1 MPDEPIP
8 PAENDFVPATD
19 AVFTRAWSTTT
30 GKTIRAL
37 GGETI
42 AGIDVL
48 DLAERIVATKVDLAD
63 RAAIEVLASAA
74 DYLTSPQY
82 RSKLIDAAIAVA
94 ADRLFLSSYGPQ
106 ASWRREP
113 KPQD

>member
-1 MPDEPIP
+1 MQL
-8 PAENDFVPATD
+8 
-19 AVFTRAWSTTT
+19 FTRAWSTPP
-30 GKTIRAL
+30 GKTLPVL

-48 DLAERIVATKVDLAD
+48 DLAERIVATQVDLAD
-63 RAAIEVLASAA
+63 RAAIEALASAA

-82 RSKLIDAAIAVA
+82 RLKLIDAAIAVA

-106 ASWRREP
+106 ASWRREQN
-113 KPQD
+113 PQD

>member
-1 MPDEPIP
+1 MPDDPT
-8 PAENDFVPATD
+8 NDFVPATD
-19 AVFTRAWSTTT
+19 EVFTRAWSTTT
-30 GKTIRAL
+30 GKTLRAL

-42 AGIDVL
+42 AGIDLL
-48 DLAERIVATKVDLAD
+48 DLAERIVATRVDLAD
-63 RAAIEVLASAA
+63 RAAIAVLASAA
-74 DYLTSPQY
+74 GYVTSPQY
-82 RSKLIDAAIAVA
+82 QSTLIDAAIVVA